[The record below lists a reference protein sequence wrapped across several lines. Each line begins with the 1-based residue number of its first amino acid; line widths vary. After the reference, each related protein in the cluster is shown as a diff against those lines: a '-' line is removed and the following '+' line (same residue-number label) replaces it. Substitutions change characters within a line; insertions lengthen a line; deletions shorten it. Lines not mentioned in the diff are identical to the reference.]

1 VPYWLS
7 FEIGQ
12 PMGLTQ
18 SDFAGETELWKS
30 SRNRVSE
37 VLYSQL
43 REDIRISVSNLTER
57 EGHLPDSIAN
67 CRTSG
72 TVRALCL
79 GPFFERIC
87 STESPCS

>member
-18 SDFAGETELWKS
+18 SNFAGETELWKS

-57 EGHLPDSIAN
+57 EGRLTGQHCQLQDQRDGP
-67 CRTSG
+67 
-72 TVRALCL
+72 RALPRPVL
-79 GPFFERIC
+79 
-87 STESPCS
+87 